1 MVQRALASA
10 QKKSQQEGRIIVW
23 VDEAAFYLLAGV
35 VRTYAPRGQTP
46 VLRAPLTRDHLSLI
60 SGITE
65 AGRLLVR
72 MQDHA
77 FNGADIVCFLRQ
89 LWRWLGSSLIVTW
102 DGAPIHHDK
111 QVKAFLVES
120 TGAVHLEQLPGYAPD
135 LNPDEAVWEQLKHVE
150 LANVV
155 CHDQDELRYQLHRA
169 IARLRRKPAIIRG
182 FIKHYGY

>member
-1 MVQRALASA
+1 M
-10 QKKSQQEGRIIVW
+10 
-23 VDEAAFYLLAGV
+23 
-35 VRTYAPRGQTP
+35 RTYAPRGQTP

-77 FNGADIVCFLRQ
+77 FNGADIVRFLRQ
-89 LWRWLGSSLIVTW
+89 WLRGLGSRLIVIW
-102 DGAPIHHDK
+102 DGAPSHHDK
-111 QVKAFLVES
+111 QVKAFLVERS
-120 TGAVHLEQLPGYAPD
+120 GAVHLEQLPSYAPD
-135 LNPDEAVWEQLKHVE
+135 LNPDEAVWEQLKHGE

-155 CHDQDELRYQLHRA
+155 CHDQDELRYQLHGA
-169 IARLRRKPAIIRG
+169 IARLQRRPDIIRG